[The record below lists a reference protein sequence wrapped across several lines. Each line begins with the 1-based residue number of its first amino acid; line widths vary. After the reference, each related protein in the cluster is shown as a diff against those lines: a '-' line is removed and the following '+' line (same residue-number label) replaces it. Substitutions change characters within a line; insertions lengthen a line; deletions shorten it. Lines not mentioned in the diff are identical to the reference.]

1 MSSKSTIEIS
11 NESLT
16 AVAPSQVYFVRI
28 GKHIK
33 IGVTTN
39 LKGRLQ
45 SFRTSS
51 TDEITVLLTI
61 PGDREVERR
70 LHDLF
75 REERIQL
82 EFFRGDD
89 WLIHEF
95 IRFAQERGVD
105 WAIDYV
111 EKWKRIRERE
121 ANKTPQQRRQ
131 ERLAAEERRTGWDGR
146 LETYK
151 SIFEKAA

>member
-1 MSSKSTIEIS
+1 M
-11 NESLT
+11 
-16 AVAPSQVYFVRI
+16 SQVYFVRV

-39 LKGRLQ
+39 LKARLQ

-51 TDEITVLLTI
+51 AEEITVLLTI

-75 REERIQL
+75 QEERIRL
-82 EFFRGDD
+82 EFFREC
-89 WLIHEF
+89 WLVGEF
-95 IRFAQERGVD
+95 IRFAKERGVD

-111 EKWKRIRERE
+111 EKWKRIRQRE

-151 SIFEKAA
+151 SVFEKAA